1 MSRRCPADAILV
13 AIGANLP
20 GPGGATPLQTCRR
33 AAAAL
38 DRLAGLRLV
47 ALSRWWASA
56 PVPPSGQPDYV
67 NGVAR
72 LSGHTTP
79 ESLLASLQALER
91 EAGRRPAAV
100 NAARPL
106 DLDIIALG
114 GLIRSQPDPILPHPR
129 AHLRAFVLAPLAEA
143 APGWMH
149 PTLAQTVE
157 TLLASLP
164 PQRLVPLE
172 A

>member
-1 MSRRCPADAILV
+1 VSRRCPADAILV

-20 GPGGATPLQTCRR
+20 GPGGEPPLETCRD

-38 DRLAGLRLV
+38 DKLPGLRLV
-47 ALSRWWASA
+47 VLSRWWASA

-72 LSGHTTP
+72 LAGQTSP
-79 ESLLASLQALER
+79 EALLAALQRLEH
-91 EAGRRPAAV
+91 EAGRRPAAR

-114 GLIRSQPDPILPHPR
+114 RLVRSHPDPILPHPR
-129 AHLRAFVLAPLAEA
+129 AHLRAFVLAPLAEV
-143 APGWMH
+143 APAWIH
-149 PTLAQTVE
+149 PTLGQTAE
-157 TLLASLP
+157 ALLTALP
-164 PQRLVPLE
+164 PQRLSPIE